1 MACIRRIT
9 ILLNCNQIDNLFCVT
24 SNILALKF
32 SSSVQVSGNVLVCD
46 SIDQVGIDSM
56 ERAGLT
62 VHYKPDIKPA
72 ELVSSVKDYDVL
84 VVRSRTKVTKEVV
97 DAAVQAKII
106 ARVGVGLDNVDVQ
119 AAEMKKIRVINAPEA
134 ASIAVSELVI
144 GLMISLARSIPK
156 ADAETKRGSWIKK
169 ELMGTQL
176 SGKYL
181 GIVGVGNI
189 GRNIGRM
196 AKALRMNLIGYD
208 PYPIKREFI
217 SETGMIVTDLNTLL
231 ESADFVTCHVP
242 ATPETKHMFNSE
254 HLAKMKSTAY
264 LINTSRGDVIDEN
277 ALFEVLKSGKL
288 AGAALDV
295 FEVEPP
301 TNKGLINLANVVC
314 TPHIG
319 AQTKE
324 AQELA
329 SRVIA
334 EKVIQILRG
343 VI

>member
-1 MACIRRIT
+1 M
-9 ILLNCNQIDNLFCVT
+9 
-24 SNILALKF
+24 
-32 SSSVQVSGNVLVCD
+32 QVSGKVLVCD
-46 SIDQVGIDSM
+46 SIHQVGIDSM
-56 ERAGLT
+56 KRAGLT
-62 VHYKPDIKPA
+62 VNYRPEISPA
-72 ELVSSVKDYDVL
+72 TLLSSVKDYEVI
-84 VVRSRTKVTKEVV
+84 VIRSRTKVTKEVV
-97 DAAVQAKII
+97 DAAARAKIF
-106 ARVGVGLDNVDVQ
+106 ARVGVGLDNIDVK
-119 AAEMKKIRVINAPEA
+119 AAEAKKIRVINAPEA
-134 ASIAVSELVI
+134 ASTAVAELVI
-144 GLMISLARSIPK
+144 GLMISLARSISS
-156 ADAETKRGSWIKK
+156 ADAETKRGNWIKK
-169 ELMGTQL
+169 DLMGTQL
-176 SGKYL
+176 SGKYV

-196 AKALRMNLIGYD
+196 ARALRMNLIGFD
-208 PYPIKREFI
+208 PYPINREFI

-254 HLAKMKSTAY
+254 RLAKMKPTAY
-264 LINTSRGDVIDEN
+264 LINTSRGDIIDEN
-277 ALFEVLKSGKL
+277 ALYEVLNNGKL

-301 TNKGLINLANVVC
+301 VNKQLLNLANVVC

-329 SRVIA
+329 STVIA

>member
-1 MACIRRIT
+1 M
-9 ILLNCNQIDNLFCVT
+9 
-24 SNILALKF
+24 
-32 SSSVQVSGNVLVCD
+32 QVSGKVLVCD
-46 SIDQVGIDSM
+46 SIDQAGIDSM
-56 ERAGLT
+56 KRAGLS
-62 VHYKPDIKPA
+62 VDYKPEIKPA
-72 ELVSSVKDYDVL
+72 ELTSSVKDYDVII
-84 VVRSRTKVTKEVV
+84 VRSRTKITKEVV
-97 DAAVQAKII
+97 DAAASARII
-106 ARVGVGLDNVDVQ
+106 ARVGVGLDNVDVEE
-119 AAEMKKIRVINAPEA
+119 AEAKKIRVINTPEA
-134 ASIAVSELVI
+134 ASIAVAELAI
-144 GLMISLARSIPK
+144 GLMISLARSIPR
-156 ADAETKRGSWIKK
+156 ADAESKRGNWIKK

-208 PYPIKREFI
+208 TYPINPEFI
-217 SETGMIVTDLNTLL
+217 KETGLIVTDLDTLL

-242 ATPETKHMFNSE
+242 ATPETRHMFNAE
-254 HLAKMKSTAY
+254 RFAKMKPTAY
-264 LINTSRGDVIDEN
+264 LVNTSRGEIIDEN
-277 ALFEVLKSGKL
+277 ALYEALKNGKI

-301 TNKGLINLANVVC
+301 ANKQLLSLPNLVC

-329 SRVIA
+329 STVIA

>member
-1 MACIRRIT
+1 M
-9 ILLNCNQIDNLFCVT
+9 
-24 SNILALKF
+24 
-32 SSSVQVSGNVLVCD
+32 QVSGRVLVCD
-46 SIDQVGIDSM
+46 SIDQAGIDSM
-56 ERAGLT
+56 KRAGLN
-62 VHYKPDIKPA
+62 VDYKPEIKPA
-72 ELVSSVKDYDVL
+72 ELVSSVKDYDVII
-84 VVRSRTKVTKEVV
+84 VRSRTKITKEVV
-97 DAAVQAKII
+97 DAAASAKII
-106 ARVGVGLDNVDVQ
+106 ARVGVGLDNVDVK
-119 AAEMKKIRVINAPEA
+119 AAEEKKIRVINAPEA
-134 ASIAVSELVI
+134 ASIAVAELAI
-144 GLMISLARSIPK
+144 GLMISLARSIPR
-156 ADAETKRGSWIKK
+156 ADAESKRGNWIKK

-208 PYPIKREFI
+208 PYPISREFI
-217 SETGMIVTDLNTLL
+217 TETGMIVTDLNTLL

-242 ATPETKHMFNSE
+242 ATLETKHMFNAE
-254 HLAKMKSTAY
+254 RFAKMKPTSY
-264 LINTSRGDVIDEN
+264 LVNTSRGEIIDEN
-277 ALFEVLKSGKL
+277 ALYEALKNNKI

-301 TNKGLINLANVVC
+301 ANKQLLELSNLVC

-319 AQTKE
+319 AQTRE

-329 SRVIA
+329 STVIA

>member
-1 MACIRRIT
+1 M
-9 ILLNCNQIDNLFCVT
+9 
-24 SNILALKF
+24 
-32 SSSVQVSGNVLVCD
+32 QVSGRVLVCD
-46 SIDQVGIDSM
+46 SIDQAGIDSM
-56 ERAGLT
+56 KRAGLN
-62 VHYKPDIKPA
+62 VDYKPEIKPA
-72 ELVSSVKDYDVL
+72 ELVSFVMDYDVII
-84 VVRSRTKVTKEVV
+84 VRSRTKITKEVV
-97 DAAVQAKII
+97 DAAASAKII
-106 ARVGVGLDNVDVQ
+106 ARVGVGLDNVDVK
-119 AAEMKKIRVINAPEA
+119 AAEEKKIRVVNAPEA
-134 ASIAVSELVI
+134 ASIAVAELAI
-144 GLMISLARSIPK
+144 GLMISLARSIPR
-156 ADAETKRGSWIKK
+156 ADAESKRGNWIKK

-208 PYPIKREFI
+208 PYPISREFI
-217 SETGMIVTDLNTLL
+217 TETGMIVTDLNTLL
-231 ESADFVTCHVP
+231 ESADFITCHVP
-242 ATPETKHMFNSE
+242 ATPETKHMFNAKRF
-254 HLAKMKSTAY
+254 AKMKPTAY
-264 LINTSRGDVIDEN
+264 LVNTSRGEIIDEN
-277 ALFEVLKSGKL
+277 ALYEALKNNKI

-301 TNKGLINLANVVC
+301 TNKQLLGLPNLVC

-329 SRVIA
+329 STVIA

>member
-1 MACIRRIT
+1 M
-9 ILLNCNQIDNLFCVT
+9 
-24 SNILALKF
+24 
-32 SSSVQVSGNVLVCD
+32 QVSGKVLVCD
-46 SIDQVGIDSM
+46 SIDQAGLDSM
-56 ERAGLT
+56 KRAGL
-62 VHYKPDIKPA
+62 VVDYKPEIKPA
-72 ELVSSVKDYDVL
+72 ELVSSVRDYDVII
-84 VVRSRTKVTKEVV
+84 VRSRTKVTKEVV
-97 DAAVQAKII
+97 DAAAAAKII
-106 ARVGVGLDNVDVQ
+106 ARVGVGLDNVDVK
-119 AAEMKKIRVINAPEA
+119 AAEAKKIRVINAPEA
-134 ASIAVSELVI
+134 ASVAVAELAI
-144 GLMISLARSIPK
+144 GLMISLARSIPR
-156 ADAETKRGSWIKK
+156 ADAESKRGNWIKK
-169 ELMGTQL
+169 ELIGSQL

-189 GRNIGRM
+189 GRNLGRM

-208 PYPIKREFI
+208 PYPINREFI
-217 SETGMIVTDLNTLL
+217 TETGMIVTDLNTLL

-242 ATPETKHMFNSE
+242 STPETKHMFNTE
-254 HLAKMKSTAY
+254 RLEKMKPTAY
-264 LINTSRGDVIDEN
+264 LVNTSRGEIIDEN
-277 ALFEVLKSGKL
+277 ALFDALKNNKI

-301 TNKGLINLANVVC
+301 TNKQLLALPNLVC

-329 SRVIA
+329 STVIA

>member
-1 MACIRRIT
+1 M
-9 ILLNCNQIDNLFCVT
+9 
-24 SNILALKF
+24 
-32 SSSVQVSGNVLVCD
+32 QVSGKVLVCD
-46 SIDQVGIDSM
+46 SIDQAGIDSM
-56 ERAGLT
+56 KRAGLT
-62 VHYKPDIKPA
+62 VHYKPDIGSV
-72 ELVSSVKDYDVL
+72 ELMSSVKDYDVL
-84 VVRSRTKVTKEVV
+84 VVRSRTKVTEQVV
-97 DAAVQAKII
+97 DAAAQAKII
-106 ARVGVGLDNVDVQ
+106 ARVGVGLDNIDVK
-119 AAEMKKIRVINAPEA
+119 AAEAKKIRVINAPEA
-134 ASIAVSELVI
+134 ASTAVAELVI
-144 GLMISLARSIPK
+144 GLMISLARGIPR
-156 ADAETKRGSWIKK
+156 ADVETKGGNWIKK
-169 ELMGTQL
+169 DLMGTQL

-208 PYPIKREFI
+208 PYPINREFI

-242 ATPETKHMFNSE
+242 GTQETKYMFNSDR
-254 HLAKMKSTAY
+254 LAKMKPTAY
-264 LINTSRGDVIDEN
+264 LINTSRGDIIDEN
-277 ALFEVLKSGKL
+277 ALYEVLKSGKL

-301 TNKGLINLANVVC
+301 TNKQLLNLENVVC

-329 SRVIA
+329 STVIA

-343 VI
+343 TI

>member
-1 MACIRRIT
+1 M
-9 ILLNCNQIDNLFCVT
+9 
-24 SNILALKF
+24 
-32 SSSVQVSGNVLVCD
+32 QVSGKVLVCD
-46 SIDQVGIDSM
+46 SIDQAGLDSM
-56 ERAGLT
+56 KRAGL
-62 VHYKPDIKPA
+62 VVDYKPEIKPA
-72 ELVSSVKDYDVL
+72 ELVSSVRDYDVII
-84 VVRSRTKVTKEVV
+84 VRSRTKVTKEVV
-97 DAAVQAKII
+97 DAAAAAKII
-106 ARVGVGLDNVDVQ
+106 ARVGVGLDNVDVK
-119 AAEMKKIRVINAPEA
+119 AAEAKKIRVINAPEA
-134 ASIAVSELVI
+134 ASVAVAELAI
-144 GLMISLARSIPK
+144 GLMISLARSIPR
-156 ADAETKRGSWIKK
+156 ADAESKRGNWIKK
-169 ELMGTQL
+169 ELIGSQL

-189 GRNIGRM
+189 GRNLGRM

-208 PYPIKREFI
+208 PYPINREFI
-217 SETGMIVTDLNTLL
+217 TETGMIVTDLNTLL

-242 ATPETKHMFNSE
+242 STPETKHMFNTE
-254 HLAKMKSTAY
+254 RFAKMKPTAY
-264 LINTSRGDVIDEN
+264 LVNTSRGEIIDEN
-277 ALFEVLKSGKL
+277 ALFDALKNNKI

-301 TNKGLINLANVVC
+301 TNKQLLALPNLVC

-329 SRVIA
+329 STVIA